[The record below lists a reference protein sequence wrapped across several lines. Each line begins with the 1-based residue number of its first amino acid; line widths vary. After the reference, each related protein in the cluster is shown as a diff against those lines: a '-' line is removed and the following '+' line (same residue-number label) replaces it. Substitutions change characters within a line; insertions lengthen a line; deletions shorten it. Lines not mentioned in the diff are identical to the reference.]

1 MTVRDLN
8 RALLARQLLLARHPL
23 SPAQAIARLGGLQAQ
38 QPRPPFIGL
47 WSRLE
52 QFERAAL
59 TRLVH
64 ERQVVRATAMRGTL
78 HLLTVEDYLAHRTA
92 LQPGLTR
99 GMEAIL
105 RERTAGLDL
114 PAVLRVAR
122 AFLAAQPRT
131 FTAVRAHLLQEFPA
145 GDERAMGYAVR
156 THLPLVVCPEEASD
170 WAFGADGE
178 FAVAETWL
186 GRPPTPGV
194 APHAL
199 VRRYLAAFGPAT
211 AADFQTWSGLTGG
224 APVLAEMRPE
234 LAVFRD
240 ERRRELFDLPEAPR
254 PSGELQ
260 APVRFIADF
269 DNLILGHADRSRIIA
284 DEFRSRVVTKN
295 LLVLPTFLVD
305 GFVAGIWKITR
316 QRALAKL
323 LITPFSRLSSALKSE
338 LSEEGRRLL
347 AFVEPDAE
355 KGSIE
360 FA

>member
-23 SPAQAIARLGGLQAQ
+23 SLAQAIARLGGLQAQ
-38 QPRPPFIGL
+38 QPRPPFVGL

-52 QFERAAL
+52 PFERDAL
-59 TRLVH
+59 TRLLH
-64 ERQVVRATAMRGTL
+64 ERKVVRATAMRGTL
-78 HLLTVEDYLAHRTA
+78 HLLTAEDYLGHRAA

-131 FTAVRAHLLQEFPA
+131 FTALRAHLLQEFPA

-156 THLPLVVCPEEASD
+156 THLPLVVCPEERD

-178 FAVAETWL
+178 FALADTWL
-186 GRPPTPGV
+186 GCPPTPSV

-211 AADFQTWSGLTGG
+211 AADFQTWSGLTGV

-254 PSGELQ
+254 PSGEVP

-269 DNLILGHADRSRIIA
+269 DNLILGHADRSRIIT

-305 GFVAGIWKITR
+305 GLVAGIWKITR

-323 LITPFSRLSSALKSE
+323 LITPFSRLSSAHKSE

-355 KGSIE
+355 KGRIE